1 LILCR
6 RKIQFKIFMDR
17 KSIVILVLAG
27 LVFIW
32 ASSKSRQQQSLQPK
46 PPTAAEATATA
57 TAAPA
62 PTIKTE
68 PVPVPAVA
76 SKSAVTVPEEK
87 KTVATPFVEYSFT
100 NLGGGISSLTLL
112 KHQGGQPGEK
122 MVLNSLAS
130 HPIGAL
136 SLKPE
141 SLDSDGYEVTVEGD
155 RVICEKTVPPGI
167 QVRKVYTLNRK
178 PGEEYHVALE
188 VVFTNRS
195 AAPVEH
201 PGYYLFVGAA
211 APLHATDL
219 PIYIGFDWF
228 NGKTN
233 SFITPN
239 WFTPGKIPLVGVE
252 TSPGK
257 SVYAESPGN
266 VVWAGVRDQYFT
278 TMLLPVDGVAKGVW
292 ARPLDLKIDSKEIK
306 GMEGFL
312 EMPSF
317 KLNPGENATKH
328 FTIYAGPAEYK
339 QLASLRPDAVEIM
352 NLDRW
357 WITRTVGMVLLRSM
371 NWLQSW
377 FHNYALAIMVLTLI
391 VRGALWPIQGK
402 ANKSMK
408 RMQLLQP
415 KMTELKEKYKDDP
428 AKMNQEVMKL
438 YKEYGANPLS
448 GCLPMLIQIPI
459 FFGFYSMLGTAVELR
474 NQGFLW
480 VHDLSRPDTLFH
492 LAGIPVNILPL
503 AMAGTMI
510 WQMQLTPKAGDPAQQ
525 KMMMFMPLIFVFIT
539 YNFASALALYYTVQN
554 VLSIFQ
560 LYVTRNQPMPELV
573 KVGAPNKKNR
583 R

>member
-1 LILCR
+1 
-6 RKIQFKIFMDR
+6 MNPP
-17 KSIVILVLAG
+17 
-27 LVFIW
+27 
-32 ASSKSRQQQSLQPK
+32 QSP
-46 PPTAAEATATA
+46 AEATATA
-57 TAAPA
+57 TAQPA
-62 PTIKTE
+62 PTVQAA
-68 PVPVPAVA
+68 PVPVVEP
-76 SKSAVTVPEEK
+76 KSAVAVPEEK
-87 KTVATPFVEYSFT
+87 KTVSTPFVEYAFT

-112 KHQGGQPGEK
+112 KHQGGQPGDK
-122 MVLNSLAS
+122 MVLNAAAT

-136 SLKPE
+136 SLKPDAP
-141 SLDSDGYEVTVEGD
+141 DSEGYTISTEGKD
-155 RVICEKTVPPGI
+155 RVICEKTVPPGV
-167 QVRKVYTLNRK
+167 QVRKVYTLSSK
-178 PGEEYHVALE
+178 KGEEYHVALE
-188 VVFTNRS
+188 VSFANRT
-195 AAPVEH
+195 AAPLEH

-211 APLHATDL
+211 APIHATDL

-228 NGKTN
+228 DGKTN
-233 SFITPN
+233 AFIAPT
-239 WFTPGKIPLVGVE
+239 WFNPSKIPLVGVE
-252 TSPGK
+252 TAAGK
-257 SVYAESPGN
+257 SLYAQSPGN

-278 TMLLPVDGVAKGVW
+278 TMLLPLDGVAKGVW
-292 ARPLDLKIDSKEIK
+292 ARPLEVKIDDKELK

-312 EMPSF
+312 EMPGF
-317 KLNPGENATKH
+317 KLNPGENVTKR
-328 FTIYAGPAEYK
+328 FTIYAGPAEYN
-339 QLASLRPDAVEIM
+339 QLAALNSGAVEMM

-357 WITRTVGMVLLRSM
+357 WITRSVGMVLLRSM
-371 NWLQSW
+371 NWLQGL
-377 FHNYALAIMVLTLI
+377 FHNYALAIVVLTFI
-391 VRGALWPIQGK
+391 VRGALWPIQGR

-480 VHDLSRPDTLFH
+480 VSDLSRPDTIFH
-492 LAGIPVNILPL
+492 LSGIPVNILPL

-554 VLSIFQ
+554 ILSIIQ
-560 LYVTRNQPMPELV
+560 LYATRNQPMPELV
-573 KVGAPNKKNR
+573 KVSAANRKNR